1 MSNQVDTTT
10 MVNIEGGRLFIT
22 IPSEVIQKLKV
33 SNLIGKSSTS
43 IEVKCIA
50 SYFPKTVD
58 DKDDLF

>member
-1 MSNQVDTTT
+1 